1 MARLYADEQFPRI
14 ATEHLRSLG
23 HDVLTVQ
30 EAGNAGKS
38 DPEVLEFAISTDRL
52 ILTQNRRDFVK
63 LHRENPEHPGMVICS
78 DNKNFVQLAER
89 IHDALS
95 THDRLQNQLIRVMR
109 PSQ

>member
-30 EAGNAGKS
+30 ETGNAGKS
-38 DPEVLEFAISTDRL
+38 DPEVLAFSIANDRA
-52 ILTQNRRDFVK
+52 ILTQNRRDFVR
-63 LHRENPEHPGMVICS
+63 LHRENPEHAGMFICS
-78 DNKNFVQLAER
+78 DDKNFVQLAER
-89 IHDALS
+89 IHEAILVRDS
-95 THDRLQNQLIRVMR
+95 LQNQIIRVMK